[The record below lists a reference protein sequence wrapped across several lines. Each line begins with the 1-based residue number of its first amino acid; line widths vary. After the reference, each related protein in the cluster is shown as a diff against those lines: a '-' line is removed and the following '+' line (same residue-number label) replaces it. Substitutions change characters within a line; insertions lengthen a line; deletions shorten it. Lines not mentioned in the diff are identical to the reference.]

1 MLVVAGW
8 KWPLCPDST
17 EGIYVLTCM
26 ITCIPGTWH
35 HARRRHATMLSRE
48 FLSSGRF
55 KEASCDVS
63 SLFVACINAAVSRAS
78 WSLRPFMHPLLF
90 YTHSRDGI
98 RLRDAA
104 RSHPSYATE
113 EDMFVLVLPFF
124 QRGTRPAQH
133 KGWHDARMKLAG
145 SSGQRVF
152 QPPKHKTLNLSPR
165 ARAMVWPC
173 VQRLAPSPAQRI
185 GRSR

>member
-90 YTHSRDGI
+90 YTLPEWHSLTRCSQVVPVLCHG
-98 RLRDAA
+98 RRHVCSGLALLRAWYKPSTAQGLA
-104 RSHPSYATE
+104 RCKNE
-113 EDMFVLVLPFF
+113 
-124 QRGTRPAQH
+124 
-133 KGWHDARMKLAG
+133 
-145 SSGQRVF
+145 
-152 QPPKHKTLNLSPR
+152 
-165 ARAMVWPC
+165 
-173 VQRLAPSPAQRI
+173 I
-185 GRSR
+185 GREQWATGVSAPEAQDLESLSTGSCHGLALCATTSTISRTANR

>member
-1 MLVVAGW
+1 M
-8 KWPLCPDST
+8 PRC
-17 EGIYVLTCM
+17 Y
-26 ITCIPGTWH
+26 
-35 HARRRHATMLSRE
+35 RE
-48 FLSSGRF
+48 NSS
-55 KEASCDVS
+55 
-63 SLFVACINAAVSRAS
+63 AAVAS
-78 WSLRPFMHPLLF
+78 KKPLATFQVCLWLASTPPLVEPRGLYARSCTLF
-90 YTHSRDGI
+90 SSTHSRNGI
-98 RLRDAA
+98 RLQDAA
-104 RSHPSYATE
+104 RSYPSYATE

-124 QRGTRPAQH
+124 QRGTSPAQH

-185 GRSR
+185 GKSR

>member
-55 KEASCDVS
+55 KGASCDVS
-63 SLFVACINAAVSRAS
+63 SLFVACIDAAVSRAS
-78 WSLRPFMHPLLF
+78 WSLGLYTPVHAPSSLL
-90 YTHSRDGI
+90 YT
-98 RLRDAA
+98 
-104 RSHPSYATE
+104 
-113 EDMFVLVLPFF
+113 LP
-124 QRGTRPAQH
+124 
-133 KGWHDARMKLAG
+133 GWHSLTRCSQVAPVLCHGRRHVCSGLTLLPAWYKTSTAQGLARC
-145 SSGQRVF
+145 
-152 QPPKHKTLNLSPR
+152 NNE
-165 ARAMVWPC
+165 
-173 VQRLAPSPAQRI
+173 I
-185 GRSR
+185 GREQWATGVSAPEAQDLESLSTGSCHGLALCATTSTISRTANR